1 MITELTKP
9 SYNTRFCGSED
20 NYESMRRT
28 LSSSLGILN
37 PANLHWAT
45 PLRQSGN
52 GPAVEFA
59 LGSDNCEPLLK
70 KSRLVL
76 LVHINRGEVE
86 DSDY

>member
-1 MITELTKP
+1 
-9 SYNTRFCGSED
+9 
-20 NYESMRRT
+20 MRRT

-37 PANLHWAT
+37 PANLHWVT

-59 LGSDNCEPLLK
+59 LGSDNCEAFTK